1 MIVEASKVPL
11 PRRAWLADG
20 TAGATVAPDGTV
32 DWYQIDAP
40 GGPALLWRL
49 YDAEGPALRVGV
61 RRHAPAPTDGST
73 ALSYVGDS
81 NVSRIL
87 QRGDSGRCLE
97 LSDFFAWP
105 NDGLARP
112 KGLQR
117 HVRVLAGPIDV
128 EVEVVTAGR
137 NRVSAVPGGL
147 RVGGLSVRLGGRL
160 AGEGFQGD
168 SYGRDSQRW
177 LASATLDTGD
187 VATVTL
193 AAGPGPRV
201 ADVPADLDSTLS
213 NWQSWAGSVRYDGIY
228 RDAVVRSALTVRS
241 LTGPLG
247 APGGAGTTS
256 LPRSLGGDGS
266 EDLRWVRMRDVART
280 SAALAALGLLDEAL
294 AAETWLRTTVPQ
306 ASRPWPAFYDKDGQ
320 PAPEAVE
327 LPWAGWRGHQPVLR
341 GAPATRADAETL
353 VEVIGAIGASF
364 AHADDAIRDDGPLSA
379 AWSDIAM
386 AVDVLSDTWSSPT
399 PGRWPSSRESY
410 AHSSGILAAW
420 DALTAAAARTR
431 RLNPLDM
438 QAAGWQSESRRVA
451 EHLERL
457 ADTGRGTL
465 GARPGSDIP
474 DASLLQVAWR
484 GPWPSD
490 HPVVTSTVDRALDA
504 LSAGPFVYRY
514 PQGLPG
520 SAAPPDNPDLEAT
533 FMAVRALA
541 ALQRWDAA
549 HERMEAATGAIARS
563 GPGVVTETFD
573 PTSESTLGN
582 LACTAVALAA
592 IDAALALEKGPR

>member
-61 RRHAPAPTDGST
+61 RRHTPTPTDSST
-73 ALSYVGDS
+73 VLSYVGDS
-81 NVSRIL
+81 NVSRLL
-87 QRGDSGRCLE
+87 QRGESGRCLE
-97 LSDFFAWP
+97 LCDFLTWPSDSR
-105 NDGLARP
+105 ARP

-117 HVRVLAGPIDV
+117 HVRVLAGPLDV
-128 EVEVVTAGR
+128 EVELVTAGR
-137 NRVSAVPGGL
+137 SRVSAVRGGL
-147 RVGGLSVRLGGRL
+147 QAGQLSIRLGGRL
-160 AGEGFQGD
+160 AGGVFQGD
-168 SYGRDSQRW
+168 SYGRNSQRW
-177 LASATLDTGD
+177 LLSITLETGD
-187 VATVTL
+187 VATVTVG
-193 AAGPGPRV
+193 AGPHPV
-201 ADVPADLDSTLS
+201 ISDVTADLDFTIA
-213 NWQSWAGSVRYDGIY
+213 NWQRWAGNVRYEGPY

-256 LPRSLGGDGS
+256 LPRRLGGEGS
-266 EDLRWVRMRDVART
+266 EDLRWVRMRDVAKT
-280 SAALAALGLLDEAL
+280 SAAFAALGLVDEAL

-306 ASRPWPAFYDKDGQ
+306 ASRPWPAFYGKDGQ

-327 LPWAGWRGHQPVLR
+327 LPWAGWRRHQPVLF
-341 GAPATRADAETL
+341 GKPAARADAETL
-353 VEVIGAIGASF
+353 AEVIGTIGVSF
-364 AHADDAIRDDGPLSA
+364 AHSDMAVGDQGPLSA
-379 AWSDIAM
+379 AWGDIAM
-386 AVDVLSDTWSSPT
+386 AVDALCDSWSSPT
-399 PGRWPSSRESY
+399 PGRWPASNADYAYSSE
-410 AHSSGILAAW
+410 ILGAW
-420 DALTAAAARTR
+420 DALTAAAARSR
-431 RLNPLDM
+431 RMNPLDT

-451 EHLERL
+451 EHLDML
-457 ADTGRGTL
+457 AGLGRGAL
-465 GARPGSDIP
+465 GAYKGNDVP
-474 DASLLQVAWR
+474 DASLLQIAWR

-490 HPVVTSTVDRALDA
+490 HPVVTSTVDRAIAA
-504 LSAGPFVYRY
+504 LSAGPFVFREL
-514 PQGLPG
+514 QDAPG

-549 HERMEAATGAIARS
+549 HERMEAAAGVIARS
-563 GPGVVTETFD
+563 GPGVVAETFD

-582 LACTAVALAA
+582 LACTSVALAA
-592 IDAALALEKGPR
+592 IDAALALERGPR